1 MEELKFKKNMVGAT
15 VYCSTLNQ
23 HITIKEGDEEKMYK
37 LGLDVFVKRRK
48 PKLQKKND
56 KVTKKRSDNIHSD
69 GDGINN
75 DSES

>member
-1 MEELKFKKNMVGAT
+1 MVGAT
-15 VYCSTLNQ
+15 VYCSILNQ

-56 KVTKKRSDNIHSD
+56 KATKKRSNNVHSD
-69 GDGINN
+69 GDGTN
-75 DSES
+75 DNIES